1 MRASGERP
9 EVHGV
14 KRAHPFAELALVLLA
29 AGCVAPTGTK
39 TESEL
44 LPRPGSRIELRD
56 VTDESGKRFEVD
68 APGML
73 REAIQESLREEGL
86 AWTPGAAGERFA
98 LSLAIREYRPGNAFK
113 RWLAPGYGSTV
124 LGVEG
129 TLRDANTGALAA
141 TVVHQRSVHWGGAYT
156 IGEWRSVFGWVA
168 DDIAADMRVRI
179 EKGGEFVVSLTP
191 R

>member
-1 MRASGERP
+1 MP
-9 EVHGV
+9 GV
-14 KRAHPFAELALVLLA
+14 KRARPLVELTLVLLA
-29 AGCVAPTGTK
+29 AGCVAPTATK

-56 VTDESGKRFEVD
+56 VTNESGKRFEVD

-73 REAIQESLREEGL
+73 REAMQESLREEEL

-129 TLRDANTGALAA
+129 MLR
-141 TVVHQRSVHWGGAYT
+141 VSSGGSDL
-156 IGEWRSVFGWVA
+156 GVA
-168 DDIAADMRVRI
+168 DGRALGPRTRRLPRRARREASRRRRLESHAALKSRRCDLI
-179 EKGGEFVVSLTP
+179 SE
-191 R
+191 